1 MTFNRCLQLV
11 NQIHNHCSHMFG
23 VILYPSD
30 GTRTADYFNGTGAV
44 TRVTFD
50 VHHMG
55 SQCSDDACFQALY
68 EHMVED
74 YTEYVKSGAFT
85 TEIMNWAYESV
96 SYLPIV

>member
-1 MTFNRCLQLV
+1 MHLASYF
-11 NQIHNHCSHMFG
+11 
-23 VILYPSD
+23 SD

-55 SQCSDDACFQALY
+55 SQCNDDACFQALY
-68 EHMVED
+68 EHMIED

-85 TEIMNWAYESV
+85 TEIVNWAHESV
-96 SYLPIV
+96 SYLPCGCKLQLLWYFQCL